1 MRQRVKTSRP
11 GGDLPLPVVRAL
23 RKLGQDIRDARRR
36 RRIPV
41 AVAAERASISKTT
54 WLKVEKGDPGVLAGT
69 YAKALFVLGLV
80 EKIAQLADP
89 ANDSV
94 GLRLEEEQ
102 LPRRIRH
109 KKGNPSGGLWRFHL
123 CRSRRRA
130 TLRRAFV
137 GARARRKR
145 ALRSSTIPHGCKIP
159 SVFLWSLLFS
169 LAPAHS
175 TRRTTFRCSVP
186 SAIQRR
192 IVGDER

>member
-1 MRQRVKTSRP
+1 MRQGVKTSRS
-11 GGDLPLPVVRAL
+11 GSDLPLPVVRAL

-69 YAKALFVLGLV
+69 YVKVLFVLGLV

-89 ANDSV
+89 ASDSV

-109 KKGNPSGGLWRFHL
+109 KKSKAPGGL
-123 CRSRRRA
+123 
-130 TLRRAFV
+130 
-137 GARARRKR
+137 
-145 ALRSSTIPHGCKIP
+145 
-159 SVFLWSLLFS
+159 
-169 LAPAHS
+169 
-175 TRRTTFRCSVP
+175 
-186 SAIQRR
+186 
-192 IVGDER
+192 

>member
-1 MRQRVKTSRP
+1 MRQGVKTSRS
-11 GGDLPLPVVRAL
+11 GSDLPLPVVRAL

-69 YAKALFVLGLV
+69 YVKVLFVLGLV

-89 ANDSV
+89 ASDSV

-109 KKGNPSGGLWRFHL
+109 KKSKASSGL
-123 CRSRRRA
+123 
-130 TLRRAFV
+130 
-137 GARARRKR
+137 
-145 ALRSSTIPHGCKIP
+145 
-159 SVFLWSLLFS
+159 
-169 LAPAHS
+169 
-175 TRRTTFRCSVP
+175 
-186 SAIQRR
+186 
-192 IVGDER
+192 